1 MLFAL
6 ACVVSRRVSRADEW
20 DQLTKMVAVVAQP
33 ISSAVKHFHVRDIV
47 LMVEIVEEHIQRETA
62 ALEGQR
68 HGVVMLTVGKVV
80 L

>member
-1 MLFAL
+1 
-6 ACVVSRRVSRADEW
+6 
-20 DQLTKMVAVVAQP
+20 
-33 ISSAVKHFHVRDIV
+33 
-47 LMVEIVEEHIQRETA
+47 MVEIVEEHIQRETA